1 MKISK
6 FNNDELLQIRMIWSV
21 DCPEIENIP
30 TNSTCKTHNIKHD
43 RLPDLKTWQKLNELY
58 PFATLQAWA
67 DAFYVSRESIRQLN
81 LLEKS
86 KNTLEGI
93 DPIKY
98 KPEQH
103 KVINYF
109 GERPINELFD
119 KFFDLYFSFPNKGID
134 NILDFIGMDKAYFY
148 YWIDNDEILY
158 IEYKNAKEK
167 RKNKKHNP
175 SYIKCY
181 KCKKIKLPNEF
192 GKNESTKSKISNV
205 CKICNNKSKAIKRAI
220 QDRASNAYSAASKSC
235 LICGKSKNLRSFRS
249 EDDKESLETYCLT
262 CRGRRRDSRMRE
274 KISEL
279 GIEDHDRTCIS
290 CNNICGVE
298 DFYLIRGFQVRD
310 NPVPKPFL
318 TKECRRCVHNIVKDY
333 PTLREVILSRWR
345 NELRK
350 IGSENYIVFNDFLNS
365 YLKTIKNDLKI
376 K

>member
-43 RLPDLKTWQKLNELY
+43 RLPDLITWQKLNELY

-86 KNTLEGI
+86 KNTLQGI
-93 DPIKY
+93 NLVKNNPD
-98 KPEQH
+98 QH
-103 KVINYF
+103 KIVNYF
-109 GERPINELFD
+109 GERPIKELFD
-119 KFFDLYFSFPNKGID
+119 KFFDLYFSFPNKGLD

-167 RKNKKHNP
+167 RKKKKRNP
-175 SYIKCY
+175 SYVKCY

-192 GKNESTKSKISNV
+192 GKNESTKSKINNV
-205 CKICNNKSKAIKRAI
+205 CKICNSKSKEIKKAI
-220 QDRASNAYSAASKSC
+220 QDRASNAHEVSIKNC
-235 LICGKSKNLRSFRS
+235 LMCGKTKNLRSFRS
-249 EDDKESLETYCLT
+249 DDGKQSLLTYCLS
-262 CRGRRRDSRMRE
+262 CSARRRDSRMRE
-274 KISEL
+274 KISKL
-279 GIEDHDRTCIS
+279 GVEDYDRTCIS

-298 DFYLIRGFQVRD
+298 DFYLIRGIQIRD
-310 NPVPKPFL
+310 NPIPKPFL
-318 TKECRRCVHNIVKDY
+318 SKECRRCVQNTVKDY
-333 PTLREVILSRWR
+333 PTLRGIILARWR

-350 IGSENYIVFNDFLNS
+350 IGQENYIIFNDFLSN
-365 YLKTIKNDLKI
+365 YLKTVKDDLKI
-376 K
+376 I